1 MMNFI
6 RKLFGLFKSKPQLD
20 VVYDFQTFNTRTI
33 MHEGD
38 GKPYELKPG
47 NGKGYYSIPD
57 PGGCQPCL
65 KCKSRRIKL
74 EKSFKGSENFQKA
87 TCKKCGFI
95 FIVEV

>member
-47 NGKGYYSIPD
+47 NGKDYYSIPD
-57 PGGCQPCL
+57 PE
-65 KCKSRRIKL
+65 SKL
-74 EKSFKGSENFQKA
+74 IILPRSHRGQF
-87 TCKKCGFI
+87 TKKLISLMKKVMRGQGD
-95 FIVEV
+95 